1 MVTQQIL
8 SSQLSFTLGL
18 YPTDSTFSAIIY
30 STLGLYPTDST
41 FSAIIYSTLGLYPT
55 NSTFSAIIYS
65 TLGLYPTDSTFSAII
80 YSGSLPNRFYLFS
93 YHLLWVFTQQI
104 LSSQLSFTLRL
115 YPTVDPE

>member
-41 FSAIIYSTLGLYPT
+41 FSAIIYS
-55 NSTFSAIIYS
+55 
-65 TLGLYPTDSTFSAII
+65 
-80 YSGSLPNRFYLFS
+80 GSLPIRFYLLS

-104 LSSQLSFTLRL
+104 LPSQLSFTLGL
-115 YPTVDPE
+115 YSTDSTIWVFT